1 MWKNSS
7 IFLTLGKI
15 KMYSICINIRG
26 QRMHMGLGMLVFSY
40 SLSHAQKGIKMETL
54 DTTEP

>member
-15 KMYSICINIRG
+15 KMYITCTNIRG
-26 QRMHMGLGMLVFSY
+26 QRTHMDVGTLVIS
-40 SLSHAQKGIKMETL
+40 SLSHAQKRV
-54 DTTEP
+54 